1 MKKHKS
7 KFDIHPVKLKKNPL
21 LALPT
26 SHGLENNPGKVR
38 NGKTREGEKLL
49 SDEMKKKMAEKW
61 MSLVEPVTGH
71 STYEDM
77 RAAINNE
84 LGRTFA

>member
-7 KFDIHPVKLKKNPL
+7 KFDLHEMKLKRNA
-21 LALPT
+21 LAGLPPR
-26 SHGLENNPGKVR
+26 HGIDNNPGKVR
-38 NGKTREGEKLL
+38 QGKTREGERLL
-49 SDEMKKKMAEKW
+49 SDEMKTKMAEKW
-61 MSLVEPVTGH
+61 KSLVEPVTGH
-71 STYEDM
+71 STYEEM